1 MNERHEHRRP
11 ARFLRPRVADLSR
24 ALVLSVLVAAVGVPI
39 EADAGGQRPT
49 TTAKANKANKTNKAK
64 NVKKVGKAS
73 WYGPRFRGKR
83 TASGER
89 FNPKKLTAAHRRLP
103 LGTRVRVTN
112 LENGK
117 TVRVRIND
125 RGPYHGGRII
135 DLSRAAAQH
144 LSMDGVARVRLE
156 VLN

>member
-1 MNERHEHRRP
+1 MAN
-11 ARFLRPRVADLSR
+11 LSR
-24 ALVLSVLVAAVGVPI
+24 ALVLGVLVAAVGIPV
-39 EADAGGQRPT
+39 EADAGGKRPVA
-49 TTAKANKANKTNKAK
+49 AKAKSI
-64 NVKKVGKAS
+64 KKVGKAS

-89 FNPKKLTAAHRRLP
+89 FNPKKFTAAHRRLP
-103 LGTRVRVTN
+103 LGTRVKVTN

-117 TVRVRIND
+117 TVKVQIND

-135 DLSRAAAQH
+135 DLSRAAAQQ